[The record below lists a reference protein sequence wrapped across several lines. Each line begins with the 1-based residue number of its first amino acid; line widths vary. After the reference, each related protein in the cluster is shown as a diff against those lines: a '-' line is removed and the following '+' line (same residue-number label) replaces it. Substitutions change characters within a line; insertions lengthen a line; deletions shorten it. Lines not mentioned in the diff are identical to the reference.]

1 MIREFPT
8 ILDME
13 NQINDNPIGVEIP
26 QDQLKQA
33 LLELDDLMHRTTMQ
47 EQYILLGE
55 TARALVEQLFLP
67 QVLEAGLE
75 RRYLTKEVLTTF
87 DQYCPEKK
95 VTAKGIEFVLNGVLI
110 KFQFIEKK
118 YEFFKYPQRI
128 IYGPED
134 YQVPNQWDKYWKA
147 RHIIK

>member
-1 MIREFPT
+1 
-8 ILDME
+8 ME
-13 NQINDNPIGVEIP
+13 NQQSVAEIP

-33 LLELDDLMHRTTMQ
+33 LLELDDLMHRTLMQ
-47 EQYILLGE
+47 EYYILLKD
-55 TARALVEQLFLP
+55 TAQALVEQLFLP
-67 QVLEAGLE
+67 QFLEAGLE

-87 DQYCPEKK
+87 DQYCPDKK
-95 VTAKGIEFVLNGVLI
+95 ITDKGIEFVLNGVLV

-118 YEFFKYPQRI
+118 YEFFKYPVKI

-134 YQVPNQWDKYWKA
+134 YQVPNQFAKYWTT